1 MQSQDLQSSGM
12 TVLRF
17 EWVEIF
23 LGRVE
28 LKRIEGWF
36 GTTSAQ
42 CGQNVALRIVG
53 GSKEIETKI
62 SIYRMGYYGGA
73 RARLISVE
81 KTTGNLWKFKV
92 TQSTPPGQYSV

>member
-1 MQSQDLQSSGM
+1 MGGDFS
-12 TVLRF
+12 R
-17 EWVEIF
+17 
-23 LGRVE
+23 RVE

-42 CGQNVALRIVG
+42 CGQNVALRLVG

-73 RARLISVE
+73 RARLIAVE
-81 KTTGNLWKFKV
+81 KTFGNLWKFKV
-92 TQSTPPGQYSV
+92 YAKDSARTVLV